1 MAREGGFNDVGYV
14 FLCHQLPDTVCTM
27 VCEWCDH
34 EPSKQ
39 PQCQCVPQPNPRMI
53 ERQLY
58 LAAKERS
65 MFGKVTSNAQGA
77 IDVSV
82 DMLMRSV
89 SRNMSMPNRVFFW
102 DSVAKHFPV

>member
-1 MAREGGFNDVGYV
+1 
-14 FLCHQLPDTVCTM
+14 
-27 VCEWCDH
+27 
-34 EPSKQ
+34 
-39 PQCQCVPQPNPRMI
+39 
-53 ERQLY
+53 
-58 LAAKERS
+58 

-89 SRNMSMPNRVFFW
+89 SRNMSMANRVFFW